1 MLDNYNQ
8 KRFDDEITKLESIL
22 DNFELGSREF
32 DTLVV
37 CVFGIQSINNAV
49 YNYTGEYLFDDMNEI
64 IKYIYEN
71 IIDNV
76 AGGSTSANADYV
88 DILERI
94 DMMILDGTLSEG
106 WQYFYDKDNDV
117 VKLDIPTIF
126 KKMEENKIAFNMSRA
141 EFTKKLIK
149 SHFIAGETAKE
160 YYKTQR
166 VATKYCEGGKK
177 GVRRNV
183 HLLKMSVCNKYEFFG
198 LGGQLENIE

>member
-1 MLDNYNQ
+1 MTNPDVLKQ
-8 KRFDDEITKLESIL
+8 L
-22 DNFELGSREF
+22 
-32 DTLVV
+32 DTLCDLYKQRWGKDVDYTTLPK
-37 CVFGIQSINNAV
+37 GITQ
-49 YNYTGEYLFDDMNEI
+49 EKF
-64 IKYIYEN
+64 
-71 IIDNV
+71 
-76 AGGSTSANADYV
+76 V